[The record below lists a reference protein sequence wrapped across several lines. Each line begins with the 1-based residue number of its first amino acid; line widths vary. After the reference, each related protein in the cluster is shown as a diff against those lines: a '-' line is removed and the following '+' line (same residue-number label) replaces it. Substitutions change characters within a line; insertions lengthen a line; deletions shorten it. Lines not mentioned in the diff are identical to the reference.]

1 MMRNIYIDNM
11 PIEKALQQ
19 YREMINYTLG
29 TESVSIRDA
38 LHRITCE
45 AIFAKVSSP
54 SYHSAA
60 MDGIAVMA
68 EVTFSATEKT
78 PVRLTSEEYL
88 NVNTGNPLPSGCDS
102 VIMIED
108 VVTLENGEVQII
120 EPAHAWQHVRVVGED
135 IAEGE
140 MVIPSYHD
148 IRPVDLGALIS
159 AGIQAVNVLKK
170 VTVGIMPTGSEI
182 VTEAGAIKKGFIID
196 SNSSVLA
203 GLVEDI
209 GGTAR
214 RYEPVADDYDLLKSR
229 ILKALEENDV
239 LLINAGSSAG
249 TKDYTAQIV
258 SELGD
263 VMVHGIAMKPGK
275 PTILGKING
284 KAVIGIP
291 GYPVSAYF
299 AFETFVKPIL
309 LSFIKRVDQPNYH
322 TVTLTQRIVSSLKH
336 EERVRVTLGHVG
348 GKYIATPLNR
358 GAGASMS
365 LVKAD
370 AILTI
375 PRAIEG
381 IEAGSEVSVTLLK
394 PLSLI
399 ENRVSVI
406 GSHDVIIDYIQDYM
420 PLASSHVG
428 SMGGIMAMKRKECHL
443 SPIHLLDP
451 ATGTYNIP
459 FIKKYFKV
467 GDVSLIRG
475 VKRLQGLIV
484 KKGNPKNIKD
494 FEDLLKPEINFVNR
508 QRGSGTRQL
517 LDYKLKEK
525 AIKAAMINGYERE
538 LTTHLGVAVAVA
550 SEGIDVGVGIYSAAK
565 TMGLDFIPIGYES
578 YDFLVP
584 TSLIENEN
592 IQNFLTYLRSDA
604 FKEIVERL
612 GGYQLENPGE
622 LIKGEHHDG

>member
-1 MMRNIYIDNM
+1 MKRNIYIDNM
-11 PIEKALQQ
+11 PIEKALHH
-19 YREMINYTLG
+19 YREMIDYELG
-29 TESVSIRDA
+29 TEVVSIREA
-38 LHRITCE
+38 RHRVTAE
-45 AIFAKVSSP
+45 AVFAKVSSP

-60 MDGIAVMA
+60 MDGIAVLA
-68 EVTFSATEKT
+68 ETTFDATEKN
-78 PVRLTSEEYL
+78 PVKLTSDAYVS
-88 NVNTGNPLPSGCDS
+88 VNTGNPLPSGCDS

-108 VVTLENGEVQII
+108 VVTLAEGVVQII

-148 IRPVDLGALIS
+148 IRPMDLGALIS
-159 AGIQAVNVLKK
+159 AGIKAVKVLKK
-170 VTVGIMPTGSEI
+170 VSVGIMPTGSEI
-182 VTEAGAIKKGFIID
+182 VTEAEAIKKGFIID
-196 SNSSVLA
+196 SNSTVLE
-203 GLVEDI
+203 GLIQDI
-209 GGTAR
+209 GGEAT
-214 RYEPVADDYDLLKSR
+214 RYAPVPDDYERLKTQ

-239 LLINAGSSAG
+239 LLVNAGSSAG

-275 PTILGKING
+275 PTILGKIKG

-309 LSFIKRVDQPNYH
+309 LSFMKRVDLPSYQ

-348 GKYIATPLNR
+348 DKYIATPLNR

-370 AILTI
+370 AILTV
-375 PRAIEG
+375 PRAVEG
-381 IEAGSEVSVTLLK
+381 IEAGSEISVSLLK
-394 PLSLI
+394 PLSVI
-399 ENRVSVI
+399 ENRLSVI

-443 SPIHLLDP
+443 APIHLLDP
-451 ATGTYNIP
+451 VTGIYNSP
-459 FIKKYFKV
+459 FIKKYFKE
-467 GDVSLIRG
+467 GEISLIRG

-484 KKGNPKNIKD
+484 KKGNPKKITC
-494 FEDLLKPEINFVNR
+494 FEDLIQPDISFVNR

-517 LDYKLKEK
+517 LDYELKDRG
-525 AIKAAMINGYERE
+525 IKASVINGYERE

-550 SEGIDVGVGIYSAAK
+550 SEGIDVGIGIYSAAK

-584 TSLIENEN
+584 THMIQNEN
-592 IQNFLTYLRSDA
+592 IQKFLTYLGSDA
-604 FKEIVERL
+604 FRAVVHKL
-612 GGYQLENPGE
+612 GGYQLENPGA
-622 LIKGEHHDG
+622 LIEGEHHDR

>member
-1 MMRNIYIDNM
+1 MKRNIYIDNM
-11 PIEKALQQ
+11 PIEKALNQ
-19 YREMINYTLG
+19 YREMINYKLG
-29 TESVSIRDA
+29 TECVPIRHA
-38 LHRITCE
+38 LHRTTSE

-60 MDGIAVMA
+60 MDGIALLA
-68 EVTFSATEKT
+68 EITSTATEKK
-78 PVRLTSEEYL
+78 PVQLSQDDYVS
-88 NVNTGNPLPSGCDS
+88 VNTGNPLPNGCDS

-108 VVTLENGEVQII
+108 VVTLDNGSVQII

-148 IRPVDLGALIS
+148 IRPMDLGALIS
-159 AGIQAVNVLKK
+159 AGIQTVKVLKK
-170 VTVGIMPTGSEI
+170 VTVGVMPTGSEI
-182 VTEAGAIKKGFIID
+182 VTDAEAIQKGFIID

-203 GLVEDI
+203 GLIEDM
-209 GGTAR
+209 GGIAT
-214 RYEPVADDYDLLKSR
+214 RYSPVADDYELLKAH
-229 ILKALEENDV
+229 ILKALDENDV

-249 TKDYTAQIV
+249 TKDFTAQIV

-309 LSFIKRVDQPNYH
+309 YSFMKRVDHPNYH

-381 IEAGSEVSVTLLK
+381 IEAGSEVNVALLK

-443 SPIHLLDP
+443 APIHLLDP
-451 ATGTYNIP
+451 ATGEYNHP
-459 FIKKYFKV
+459 FVRKYFKS

-484 KKGNPKNIKD
+484 KKGNPKNISD
-494 FEDLLKPEINFVNR
+494 FEDLLRPEINFVNR

-517 LDYKLKEK
+517 LDYKLKDK
-525 AIKAAMINGYERE
+525 DIKPSEINGYERE

-550 SEGIDVGVGIYSAAK
+550 SEGIDVGVGIYSAAM
-565 TMGLDFIPIGYES
+565 TMALDFIPIGYES

-584 TSLIENEN
+584 TALLDNSN
-592 IQNFLTYLRSDA
+592 IQIFLNYLRSDA
-604 FKEIVERL
+604 FKNIVERL
-612 GGYQLENPGE
+612 GGYQLENPGDI
-622 LIKGEHHDG
+622 IKGENHDG